1 MPIASIDEQEGLLEI
16 RKPAFSAIHA
26 CLTCVLRAGRITR
39 LLPRVRG
46 FYKLRSFYQRHL
58 PKGFLVRTKFDCD
71 LLLDLDL
78 GDNLGLFLWHYPDFY
93 EKEEIEAFCS
103 FITPGC
109 TVLDVGANVGLYTLL
124 AAKRGARVFAIE
136 ADPHNAA
143 LLRHHVKLNRL
154 ENRVTILEIAAT
166 EIEKTVT
173 LYRNPQNWGESNI
186 LNRGNLS
193 GTVMGHPIDSL
204 DLPPIDV
211 CKMDIEGAEVFAL
224 QGMEGTLK
232 RSPQMKLFVEYA
244 EVFENSEALLQFLR
258 THFSSFTVLEKNE
271 NQDKIPPFCNLLA
284 MR

>member
-1 MPIASIDEQEGLLEI
+1 M
-16 RKPAFSAIHA
+16 
-26 CLTCVLRAGRITR
+26 
-39 LLPRVRG
+39 RG
-46 FYKLRSFYQRHL
+46 
-58 PKGFLVRTKFDCD
+58 T
-71 LLLDLDL
+71 LDIC
-78 GDNLGLFLWHYPDFY
+78 LWHFPELY
-93 EKEEIEAFCS
+93 EREQREMFCS
-103 FITPGC
+103 LITPGC

-154 ENRVTILEIAAT
+154 ENWVTILELAAT
-166 EIEKTVT
+166 EVEKTVT

-193 GTVMGHPIDSL
+193 GTVAGHTIDSL

-232 RSPQMKLFVEYA
+232 RSPQ
-244 EVFENSEALLQFLR
+244 
-258 THFSSFTVLEKNE
+258 
-271 NQDKIPPFCNLLA
+271 
-284 MR
+284 